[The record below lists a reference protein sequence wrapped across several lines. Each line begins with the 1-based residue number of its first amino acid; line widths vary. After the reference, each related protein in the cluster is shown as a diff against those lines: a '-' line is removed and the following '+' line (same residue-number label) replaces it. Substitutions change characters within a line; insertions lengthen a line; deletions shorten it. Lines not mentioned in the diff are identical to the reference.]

1 MRDLRGKTAI
11 VTGASR
17 GIGREITMRLC
28 EEGVA
33 VTAVARDGAAL
44 ETLLEQGVAVVARP
58 GDVTDE
64 ARVREIVT
72 DHVARH
78 EGLDILIN
86 NAGTGCFGRL
96 QDIEYAALLETL
108 EVNVGGTFLL
118 MKAALPIL
126 ERQGDG
132 DIINVSSVV
141 GTRGYA
147 EQSVYGASKHAVLG
161 LTKAAAVESHA
172 HGVRVRSICPGGVDT
187 ELIAKARPDLDR
199 HGLIRPTEIA
209 ECVIFLLRMAQSG
222 VVDNLNVR
230 RAGSAPWF

>member
-1 MRDLRGKTAI
+1 
-11 VTGASR
+11 
-17 GIGREITMRLC
+17 MRLC

-161 LTKAAAVESHA
+161 LTKAAAV
-172 HGVRVRSICPGGVDT
+172 DT